1 MHYAAYSIEFNR
13 IENLGILI
21 EKKSELEVAAESFTD
36 LQPQAVMHWTNP
48 LQTVAM
54 VWHTRESSIFNA
66 IPHRSMLFCRICF
79 MATPAAATPAVGL
92 SAFDG
97 PITLATKNLRPPRTG
112 APLFP
117 FLLTERIYLEPA
129 LVPDWHRIRRSD
141 GSTSA
146 VNTKPASRGLAC
158 YSLRPPDDPPKVT
171 FGTAR
176 LNDLPLCCKRGN
188 HLSLFDDRNAPMAVN
203 IN

>member
-97 PITLATKNLRPPRTG
+97 PITLATKNLRPPV
-112 APLFP
+112 PP
-117 FLLTERIYLEPA
+117 F
-129 LVPDWHRIRRSD
+129 
-141 GSTSA
+141 
-146 VNTKPASRGLAC
+146 
-158 YSLRPPDDPPKVT
+158 
-171 FGTAR
+171 
-176 LNDLPLCCKRGN
+176 
-188 HLSLFDDRNAPMAVN
+188 SLFFWRSVSIWNRPWSQIDTAFADLTAPPPLSTQNLPPEDWPV
-203 IN
+203 IH